1 MQKHR
6 RSTASMEPCS
16 TLQLAADRYAAW
28 GEETER
34 TGGTD
39 VDGEDGDDVIRSIM
53 PRGTYY

>member
-1 MQKHR
+1 
-6 RSTASMEPCS
+6 MEPCS